1 MKDLI
6 LKKIEE
12 LENYN
17 QTSRDFCRLLDENDK
32 EDKKIK
38 KNEFMQRT
46 RREYAIMQLKD
57 ILEEMESK

>member
-12 LENYN
+12 LEEYN
-17 QTSRDFCRLLDENDK
+17 QNSRDFCRLLDENDE

-38 KNEFMQRT
+38 ESEFMQRT
-46 RREYAIMQLKD
+46 RRDYAIIQLKD
-57 ILEEMESK
+57 ILEEMENE

>member
-17 QTSRDFCRLLDENDK
+17 QTSRDFCRLLDENDE

-38 KNEFMQRT
+38 ENEFMQRT
-46 RREYAIMQLKD
+46 RREYAIIQLKD
-57 ILEEMESK
+57 ILEEMENE

>member
-12 LENYN
+12 LEEYN
-17 QTSRDFCRLLDENDK
+17 QTSRDFCKLLDENDEEDERLK
-32 EDKKIK
+32 ET
-38 KNEFMQRT
+38 EFIQRT

-57 ILEEMESK
+57 ILEEMENE